1 MDEYVP
7 AFVRALD
14 LAGILAFALSG
25 GWQALRQGLDLV
37 GVTALA
43 VAAGL
48 FGGLTRDILI
58 GDLPPQLVTDEL
70 YLIVALAAVALVVI
84 LPGLAD
90 RRFRLV
96 MVLDAVGLGMFAAI
110 GGSKAVVA
118 GLGLV
123 SATFVGT
130 VAAVGGGVIRDLFA
144 AAVPQVFRGESDLYA
159 VPAAAGALAGA
170 VAAANGR
177 ASLEVLLLCA
187 AFTAVFRLLAVKY
200 RWHTPIPHWF
210 RLTRPKSKDR
220 QT

>member
-14 LAGILAFALSG
+14 LIGILAFALSG
-25 GWQALRQGLDLV
+25 GWKALREGLDMV
-37 GVTALA
+37 GVIALA

-48 FGGLTRDILI
+48 FGGLTRDILM

-70 YLIVALAAVALVVI
+70 YLLVALAGVVLVVI

-130 VAAVGGGVIRDLFA
+130 IAAVGGGVVRDVLA
-144 AAVPQVFRGESDLYA
+144 AAVPQVFRGDSDLYA
-159 VPAAAGALAGA
+159 VPAAAGALAA
-170 VAAANGR
+170 AIAAANGQ
-177 ASLEVLLLCA
+177 ATLEVLLLCA
-187 AFTAVFRLLAVKY
+187 AFTAIFRLAAVRY
-200 RWHTPIPHWF
+200 RWHTPIPSWF
-210 RLTRPKSKDR
+210 RLSRSKGGP
-220 QT
+220 T